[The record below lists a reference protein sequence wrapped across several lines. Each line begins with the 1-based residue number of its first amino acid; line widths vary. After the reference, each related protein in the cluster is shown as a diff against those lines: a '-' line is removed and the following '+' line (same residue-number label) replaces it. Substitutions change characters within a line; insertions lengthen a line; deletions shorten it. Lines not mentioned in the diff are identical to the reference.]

1 MLSNLSASVS
11 TTSPRRCHRQSW
23 AELKW
28 LKMVWVRPQQRT
40 GAALFPNRTR
50 CICEHW
56 SFCWHTVWQCTKAKW
71 WMLSLPFS
79 YRLFYSAS
87 TLHIIQEICPLGSL
101 ILFFL
106 YYLFPSFPPPLLS
119 LFSFSVSLLLFFFS
133 LFLTVHTFDILQH
146 LGVRLLVDSGRQ
158 QSTGVAL
165 LLIQFFCFQ
174 SWGKK

>member
-50 CICEHW
+50 CIWEHW

-71 WMLSLPFS
+71 WILSLPFS

-106 YYLFPSFPPPLLS
+106 YYLLPSFFP
-119 LFSFSVSLLLFFFS
+119 LFSLSSLLLCESPTFFFFPP
-133 LFLTVHTFDILQH
+133 FLQFTPLTSYSISGSGCLWIQVDNK
-146 LGVRLLVDSGRQ
+146 VLV
-158 QSTGVAL
+158 
-165 LLIQFFCFQ
+165 
-174 SWGKK
+174 